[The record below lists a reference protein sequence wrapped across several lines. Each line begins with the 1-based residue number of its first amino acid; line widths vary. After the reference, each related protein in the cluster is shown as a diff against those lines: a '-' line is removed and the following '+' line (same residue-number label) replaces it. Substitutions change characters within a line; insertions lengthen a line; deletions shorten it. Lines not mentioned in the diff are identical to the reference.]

1 MGWVVF
7 SAVEGT
13 WRECGLQ
20 FPSSFRI
27 HILEVM
33 IDYEGFF
40 FSPYSTLVTGLTLL
54 VPSLLVFTNDPCVD
68 QRWFQLGSGRT
79 TVLTRLSM

>member
-7 SAVEGT
+7 SAVEGRGGNVVT
-13 WRECGLQ
+13 

-33 IDYEGFF
+33 IDYDGCFF
-40 FSPYSTLVTGLTLL
+40 TVFHSCHWPYASR
-54 VPSLLVFTNDPCVD
+54 PFLLVFTNDPCVD

>member
-40 FSPYSTLVTGLTLL
+40 FHRIPLLSLALRFSSLPCWYLPMTLVLISVGSSSAPD
-54 VPSLLVFTNDPCVD
+54 VPLC
-68 QRWFQLGSGRT
+68 
-79 TVLTRLSM
+79 